1 MNFFFQICNCNMLYY
16 ELQALQQHNCNLAV
30 AYLALVA
37 MKALFD
43 EVFFQIHNCNMLYYK
58 LQALL
63 QHNCNLAVAYLALVA
78 MKAVFDEVFFS
89 NT

>member
-1 MNFFFQICNCNMLYY
+1 MLYY
-16 ELQALQQHNCNLAV
+16 ELQALQQHNCNLAI

-37 MKALFD
+37 MKVVFD
-43 EVFFQIHNCNMLYYK
+43 EVFFQICNCNMLYYQ

-63 QHNCNLAVAYLALVA
+63 QHNCNLAVAYLALVTI
-78 MKAVFDEVFFS
+78 KAVFDEVFFL

>member
-1 MNFFFQICNCNMLYY
+1 MLNKTRSMKVVFDDVFFQIRNCNMLYY
-16 ELQALQQHNCNLAV
+16 E
-30 AYLALVA
+30 
-37 MKALFD
+37 
-43 EVFFQIHNCNMLYYK
+43 

-63 QHNCNLAVAYLALVA
+63 QHNCNLAVAAYLALVA

>member
-1 MNFFFQICNCNMLYY
+1 MKFFLQIRNCNTLYY
-16 ELQALQQHNCNLAV
+16 E
-30 AYLALVA
+30 
-37 MKALFD
+37 
-43 EVFFQIHNCNMLYYK
+43 

>member
-1 MNFFFQICNCNMLYY
+1 MLYY
-16 ELQALQQHNCNLAV
+16 E
-30 AYLALVA
+30 
-37 MKALFD
+37 
-43 EVFFQIHNCNMLYYK
+43 

-78 MKAVFDEVFFS
+78 MKAVFDDFFQIRNCNMLYYELQSLLQHNCNLAVTYLALVAMKAVFDEVFFS

>member
-1 MNFFFQICNCNMLYY
+1 MLKFFFQIHNCNILYY
-16 ELQALQQHNCNLAV
+16 ELQALLQHNCNLVV

-37 MKALFD
+37 MKAVFD
-43 EVFFQIHNCNMLYYK
+43 EVFFQIRNCNMLYYE

-78 MKAVFDEVFFS
+78 TNYNLV
-89 NT
+89 

>member
-1 MNFFFQICNCNMLYY
+1 ML
-16 ELQALQQHNCNLAV
+16 NKTRS
-30 AYLALVA
+30 
-37 MKALFD
+37 MKVVFD
-43 EVFFQIHNCNMLYYK
+43 KVFFQIRNYNILYYE

-78 MKAVFDEVFFS
+78 MQAVFDEVFFS

>member
-1 MNFFFQICNCNMLYY
+1 MKFFFQIRNCNILYY
-16 ELQALQQHNCNLAV
+16 ELQALLRHNCNLAV

-37 MKALFD
+37 MKAVFD
-43 EVFFQIHNCNMLYYK
+43 DVFFQIRNCNMLYYE

-78 MKAVFDEVFFS
+78 TNYNLVVA
-89 NT
+89 TRW